1 MTRHRFIEGAVCIE
15 GKRFSLDRV
24 LEAYVAV
31 IDRLVAEYGDRS
43 SWVSSARNG
52 YQRTLAW
59 HEGGRDE
66 AVKVWRMMREHYDA
80 VDESLVHSIGPL
92 SIKAYL
98 LGKTWCVYRPM
109 DDRLMTP
116 LGESVGELDPIPT
129 ICVYGARNGDSYAPV
144 GATDMARVDALVRDV
159 FTGLGL
165 SFETATAQRQDGT
178 IVGHFGWLTFPHGTF
193 GEGYGPLVVRCV
205 LPDGGEVPEHLREP
219 LS

>member
-15 GKRFSLDRV
+15 GKRFSLEKV
-24 LEAYVAV
+24 LQTYVAV

-43 SWVSSARNG
+43 SWVSSSRSG
-52 YQRTLAW
+52 FQRPLVWDA
-59 HEGGRDE
+59 EGRGE
-66 AVKVWRMMREHYDA
+66 ALRVWRMMHEHYDA
-80 VDESLVHSIGPL
+80 VDESLVHAIGPL

-116 LGESVGELDPIPT
+116 LGESVGELDPTPT

-144 GATDMARVDALVRDV
+144 STEDMAKVIAVTRSV
-159 FTGLGL
+159 FAELGL
-165 SFETATAQRQDGT
+165 SLETATAEHQDGT
-178 IVGHFGWLTFPHGTF
+178 VAGHFGWLTFPHETF
-193 GEGYGPLVVRCV
+193 GEGYGPIMVRCV
-205 LPDGGEVPEHLREP
+205 LSGGGEVPDRLREP